1 MLTVK
6 EAKEEIVF
14 FVNENGFPES
24 TDFYDFVMR
33 FEDENKL
40 RVFYKED
47 IDFDDEGEILDNS
60 KYCIRFEKVNR
71 PAIVLN
77 ESFDTEEEAED
88 FCFDR
93 VYNYDFQNSC
103 ENTSYF
109 ESEAYC
115 ENDIIEMLAEN
126 ERIDKEVAAS
136 IFRKSK
142 IVFEGRKQQQIRI
155 NQAYNEQKAKIN
167 SLVPIEAEKITIDE
181 QFVNELIA
189 AKSLTSSIKSDAQ
202 SKAFTSLLIRQGI
215 EIKSDF
221 WKVFRIV
228 KSKVNY

>member
-14 FVNENGFPES
+14 FVNENGFAES

-33 FEDENKL
+33 FEDEDKL

-47 IDFDDEGEILDNS
+47 IDFDDEGEIIDNS

-71 PAIVLN
+71 PAIILN
-77 ESFDTEEEAED
+77 VSFDTEEEAED
-88 FCFDR
+88 YCFDR
-93 VYNYDFQNSC
+93 VFNYDFQNSC

-109 ESEAYC
+109 ESEADC

-126 ERIDKEVAAS
+126 ERIDKEVATS

-142 IVFEGRKQQQIRI
+142 IVFEGRRQQQIRI
-155 NQAYNEQKAKIN
+155 TQAYNEQKAKIN

-181 QFVNELIA
+181 QFVNELIE
-189 AKSLTSSIKSDAQ
+189 AKKMTGSIKSDAQ